1 MERHHAGKFEMI
13 LPTVAN
19 LEPLLELESVDEVMQ
34 WADELT
40 DIPELLPALVISED
54 GSPSVLM
61 PGEVGYEEALAQPP
75 AHGSTQ

>member
-1 MERHHAGKFEMI
+1 
-13 LPTVAN
+13 
-19 LEPLLELESVDEVMQ
+19 MQ